1 MKPKI
6 VCLCGSSRFVDIMA
20 VIAWLLERDE
30 GKIAMGLHLLPLWY
44 PDVPAH
50 HLAEAEGVAE
60 KMDELHLRKI
70 DLADEVF
77 IIDWHG
83 YIGESTAKEIEYA
96 TAQDKPIR
104 YLKQESIYLD
114 FVKRALLLS
123 HMPEP
128 AQQTEADDGANTD

>member
-1 MKPKI
+1 MKKVEI

-20 VIAWLLERDE
+20 TVAWLIERDE
-30 GKIAMGLHLLPLWY
+30 GKIAMGLHLLPHWY
-44 PDVPAH
+44 PNAPAH

-70 DLADEVF
+70 DMADEVF

-96 TAQDKPIR
+96 TAQDKILRYIR
-104 YLKQESIYLD
+104 QEPKYFD
-114 FVKRALLLS
+114 FVSESLLK
-123 HMPEP
+123 HHIPR
-128 AQQTEADDGANTD
+128 

>member
-30 GKIAMGLHLLPLWY
+30 GKIAMGLHLLPRWY
-44 PDVPAH
+44 PDAPPH

-60 KMDELHLRKI
+60 KMDKLHLRKI

-77 IIDWHG
+77 VINWHG

-96 TAQDKPIR
+96 TAHNKPIR
-104 YLKQESIYLD
+104 YLGQESIYLD
-114 FVKRALLLS
+114 FVKHSLLLS
-123 HMPEP
+123 HIPDP
-128 AQQTEADDGANTD
+128 GATNGGQ

>member
-20 VIAWLLERDE
+20 TVAWLLERDE
-30 GKIAMGLHLLPLWY
+30 GKITMSLHLLPLWY

-60 KMDELHLRKI
+60 QMDELHLRKI

-77 IIDWHG
+77 VIDWHG

-96 TAQDKPIR
+96 IAQNKILRYIR
-104 YLKQESIYLD
+104 QEPKYFD
-114 FVKRALLLS
+114 FVSDSLLL
-123 HMPEP
+123 HNMPK
-128 AQQTEADDGANTD
+128 